1 LPKEHKLRI
10 IPLGGLGEVG
20 KNMTVIR
27 YDDQMIVV
35 DAGLAF
41 PEDDLLG
48 IDVVIPDY
56 AYILD
61 NLDSLLGIVIT
72 HGHEDHIGSLPY
84 LLRDVNAP
92 LFATK
97 LTMGLIQAKL
107 KESNVNKLKG
117 TVVKQ
122 GDSIKLGSF
131 TIDFIRVSHS
141 IPDSVGLAIHTP
153 LGTIVHTGD
162 FKLDHTP
169 VIGEVLDIQKFAE
182 LGHKGVLCLMS
193 DSTNVENP
201 GFTMTERKVGEMFDA
216 VFQSAK
222 ERIILASFASN
233 VHRVQQV
240 IVSAFKTNRKVAI
253 VGRSMLNYATIAA
266 ELGYLITPPGT
277 LVDVD
282 EIVKLPNNQVCIIT
296 TGSQGEPMSALTR
309 MAAGEHR
316 RLEIQ
321 AGDTVIIS
329 ANPIPGNEK
338 SISRTI
344 DQLFR
349 LGANVIHGSANQVH
363 VSGHGNQEE
372 LKLMLNMVKPKYFLP
387 VHGDYRMQVKH
398 GQLAQELGI
407 PKENIFIAENG
418 SVLEFTRS
426 GAAITGKVPAG
437 RILIDGLGVG
447 DVGNIVL
454 RDRRQLSQDGL
465 FIIVMTLNHLTGDI
479 VAGPDVVTRGFVYV
493 RESEPM
499 LDQAKEKI
507 IQTAERCLGNGIP
520 EWALLK
526 SQIREELSK
535 HLYEKTKRRPMIL
548 PIIQEI

>member
-1 LPKEHKLRI
+1 MPKEHKLRI

>member
-1 LPKEHKLRI
+1 LPKEHKLQI

-20 KNMTVIR
+20 KNMTVLR
-27 YDDQMIVV
+27 YDDQMIII

-41 PEDDLLG
+41 PGDDMLG
-48 IDVVIPDY
+48 IDLVIPDY
-56 AYILD
+56 TYVLENID
-61 NLDSLLGIVIT
+61 CLLGIVIT

-84 LLRDVNAP
+84 LLRDVSAP

-107 KESNVNKLKG
+107 KESNINKLKG

-122 GDSIKLGSF
+122 GDSFQLGNF

-141 IPDSVGLAIHTP
+141 IPDSVGLAVHTP
-153 LGTIVHTGD
+153 LGTVVHTGD

-182 LGHKGVLCLMS
+182 LGHKGVLCLLS

-201 GFTMTERKVGEMFDA
+201 GFTMTERKVGEMFDI
-216 VFQSAK
+216 VFQNAK

-240 IVSAFKTNRKVAI
+240 IVSAFKTNRRVAI

-266 ELGYLITPPGT
+266 ELGYLVAPPGT

-309 MAAGEHR
+309 MAAGDHR
-316 RLEIQ
+316 RLEIKS
-321 AGDTVIIS
+321 GDTVIIS

-349 LGANVIHGSANQVH
+349 LGANVIHGSASQVH

-372 LKLMLNMVKPKYFLP
+372 LKLMLNMVKPKYFMP

-398 GQLAQELGI
+398 GLLAEQLGI
-407 PKENIFIAENG
+407 PKDNIFIAENG
-418 SVLEFTRS
+418 SVLEFTRHKAS
-426 GAAITGKVPAG
+426 IAGKVQAG

-479 VAGPDVVTRGFVYV
+479 VAGPDIVTRGFVYV

-499 LDQAKEKI
+499 LEQAKEKI
-507 IQTAERCLGNGIP
+507 VRTAERCLSNGIA
-520 EWALLK
+520 EWSLLK
-526 SQIREELSK
+526 SQIREELGR